1 VFDVV
6 GFLHQYIKML
16 RTIGPQEWVFKELQS
31 ISNMEFQFA
40 EEIAAADHVVTL
52 SSTYINLL
60 LSPPFFLVLQIW
72 GESGTMY
79 ITFMSLAKTKSSNL
93 PSFFV
98 EFLLFHSL

>member
-52 SSTYINLL
+52 ASTYINLH

-72 GESGTMY
+72 GESGTMC
-79 ITFMSLAKTKSSNL
+79 ITFMYLANTKSSSL

-98 EFLLFHSL
+98 EFLLFLSL